1 MVRLFLC
8 VLCSLFLFVQNAS
21 CEILHAQKYRNWTSF
36 LLTEQ
41 PGYAAMSTTAADG
54 STLVLLLSGQ
64 DGIVRIL
71 SPSISQKKA
80 AAFDYNESTRVRG
93 TVRIDAKQRH
103 EVTFNIRRIEQN
115 RIALEIEG
123 SANEY
128 FLQEAMAGNTIRLRV
143 NASNSLKLRLS
154 YSLNGFTYACKR
166 CMQLLASE
174 DNTPGDQYFDEPG
187 QDDGSFNR
195 NMPSGDPGEILSL

>member
-71 SPSISQKKA
+71 SPSISQKRRRPLTIT
-80 AAFDYNESTRVRG
+80 N
-93 TVRIDAKQRH
+93 RH
-103 EVTFNIRRIEQN
+103 ASGEPC
-115 RIALEIEG
+115 ALMQ
-123 SANEY
+123 SN
-128 FLQEAMAGNTIRLRV
+128 AM
-143 NASNSLKLRLS
+143 K
-154 YSLNGFTYACKR
+154 
-166 CMQLLASE
+166 
-174 DNTPGDQYFDEPG
+174 
-187 QDDGSFNR
+187 
-195 NMPSGDPGEILSL
+195 